1 MAKAKK
7 ANQGAAAPATTSK
20 GRKFATVR
28 NVTLP
33 LLRIEIEQPVYV
45 TVRDEMRVS
54 AAKNRKKA
62 GDGKDMEPATVVT
75 VADIDPESGGGEIK
89 TMIVS
94 AAVKSIWDEEYP
106 NGAYVGKSFCLVKH
120 AKKEGKNYF
129 NFSVD
134 EIDPE
139 QPQETAP

>member
-7 ANQGAAAPATTSK
+7 SNQEAAAPARTAK

-33 LLRIEIEQPVYV
+33 LLRVEIEQPVYI
-45 TVRDEMRVS
+45 TVKDEMRVS
-54 AAKNRKKA
+54 TAKNKKKA
-62 GDGKDMEPATVVT
+62 GDGKDMDPATVVT
-75 VADIDPESGGGEIK
+75 VIDLGDDEGEVK

-106 NGAYVGKSFCLVKH
+106 GGAYVGKSFCLVKH

-134 EIDPE
+134 EIDPD